1 MNFFGELEELAGQ
14 LYPYRWPITI
24 GLIVLLVSAA
34 VFAYRRGW
42 HLTVWRHR
50 MAAAIIAVP
59 LLAAA
64 IPIGWYTLSPL
75 WERSFLEE
83 TSPLAMASDGVTQS
97 VTPQTGPMPAVMTP
111 TPAPATAE
119 AFTPRVTHSGEF
131 TGGDDFHFGRGRA
144 LLIETE
150 PGRYTLRFEA
160 FSVRN
165 GPDLFV
171 YLSPS
176 ADGYAEGA
184 LNLGGLKATD
194 GSFNYE
200 VPEGTDISQFKS
212 VIIWCRRFTV
222 LFAVAPLVEA

>member
-1 MNFFGELEELAGQ
+1 
-14 LYPYRWPITI
+14 
-24 GLIVLLVSAA
+24 
-34 VFAYRRGW
+34 
-42 HLTVWRHR
+42 
-50 MAAAIIAVP
+50 
-59 LLAAA
+59 
-64 IPIGWYTLSPL
+64 
-75 WERSFLEE
+75 
-83 TSPLAMASDGVTQS
+83 
-97 VTPQTGPMPAVMTP
+97 
-111 TPAPATAE
+111 
-119 AFTPRVTHSGEF
+119 
-131 TGGDDFHFGRGRA
+131 
-144 LLIETE
+144 
-150 PGRYTLRFEA
+150 
-160 FSVRN
+160 VRN